1 MRPGARLGV
10 DVGTVRVGIARS
22 DPEGMMAVPVETLSR
37 DTALTA
43 IARLVEELSPLEV
56 IVGLPLSLSGSHTP
70 STNDAEAFAMELAKA
85 LSVPV
90 RMIDERL
97 STVQAHANLRG
108 AGKSSES
115 QREMIDQAAAVILLQ
130 HALDSERAQGVAPG
144 HRVDVDG
151 SDNDE

>member
-1 MRPGARLGV
+1 
-10 DVGTVRVGIARS
+10 
-22 DPEGMMAVPVETLSR
+22 MMAIPVETLSR
-37 DTALTA
+37 DVAL
-43 IARLVEELSPLEV
+43 RELSQLVEELTPLEV
-56 IVGLPLSLSGSHTP
+56 IVGLPLSLSGSHTT
-70 STNDAEAFAMELAKA
+70 STRDAEAFALELAQT

-97 STVQAHANLRG
+97 STVQAHSNLRG
-108 AGKSSES
+108 AGKSSRSE
-115 QREMIDQAAAVILLQ
+115 RVVIDQAAAVILLQ

>member
-1 MRPGARLGV
+1 
-10 DVGTVRVGIARS
+10 
-22 DPEGMMAVPVETLSR
+22 MMAIPVETLSR
-37 DTALTA
+37 DVAL
-43 IARLVEELSPLEV
+43 RELSQLVVELTPLEV
-56 IVGLPLSLSGSHTP
+56 IVGLPLSLSGSHTT
-70 STNDAEAFAMELAKA
+70 STRDAEAFALELAQT

-97 STVQAHANLRG
+97 STVQAQSNLRG
-108 AGKSSES
+108 AGKSSRSE
-115 QREMIDQAAAVILLQ
+115 RVVIDQAAAVILLQ

>member
-1 MRPGARLGV
+1 VRPGARLGV

-144 HRVDVDG
+144 HRVDVNG
-151 SDNDE
+151 SSNDE

>member
-1 MRPGARLGV
+1 
-10 DVGTVRVGIARS
+10 
-22 DPEGMMAVPVETLSR
+22 MMAIPVETLSR
-37 DTALTA
+37 DVAL
-43 IARLVEELSPLEV
+43 RELSQLVEELTPLEV
-56 IVGLPLSLSGSHTP
+56 IVGLPLSLSGSHTT
-70 STNDAEAFAMELAKA
+70 STRDAEAFALELAQT

-97 STVQAHANLRG
+97 STVQAQSNLRG
-108 AGKSSES
+108 AGKSSRSE
-115 QREMIDQAAAVILLQ
+115 RVVIDQAAAVILLQ